1 MPTLGI
7 IGSGNIGA
15 AIARL
20 ATAAGTPVVVAN
32 SRGPETLIDLVAE
45 LGRGGDGPS
54 ELSLVFSALGDPTRR
69 EILRVLR
76 MGDLTAGEIAAR
88 FPMTAASVSHHL
100 SVLKEA
106 GLVRSERNGRNLVY
120 SLETTVFQEFLQQM
134 LEMFGNKGDER

>member
-1 MPTLGI
+1 MLD
-7 IGSGNIGA
+7 
-15 AIARL
+15 
-20 ATAAGTPVVVAN
+20 
-32 SRGPETLIDLVAE
+32 ETL
-45 LGRGGDGPS
+45 R
-54 ELSLVFSALGDPTRR
+54 ALGDPTRR

-76 MGDLTAGEIAAR
+76 AGDLTAGEIAGR